1 MTDNFKIHGS
11 VEKDFTKVP
20 KSLIRN
26 KSLSCEARIIL
37 EFMIDLTG
45 DFSVNERG
53 MASILGIS
61 VFKVGKAIS
70 ELENAGYIS
79 KRMIMNKTRFAGWFW
94 DISVTP
100 KFSNSAPH
108 LNFSDTEKSDTKIP
122 DAKISD
128 TEKSDTNFSYPTD
141 QVYIK
146 DLKDIRPIDT
156 RIKKDNTVLKKTE
169 ESTRTTTVLPLNQGG
184 ESIISSGEV
193 NIYQA
198 FNRFCEVYPRL
209 GEREQAQAAFFMI
222 PDISNICWK
231 IVNSVE
237 WFETGKRWDDWKTGQ
252 KNVFCPQAAKFLT
265 RGDWKEFL
273 KSDRPLSFEE
283 RMDALFSDE
292 ESEYEA
298 N

>member
-1 MTDNFKIHGS
+1 MTGYGLL
-11 VEKDFTKVP
+11 VEREPTK
-20 KSLIRN
+20 
-26 KSLSCEARIIL
+26 
-37 EFMIDLTG
+37 
-45 DFSVNERG
+45 
-53 MASILGIS
+53 
-61 VFKVGKAIS
+61 
-70 ELENAGYIS
+70 
-79 KRMIMNKTRFAGWFW
+79 
-94 DISVTP
+94 
-100 KFSNSAPH
+100 
-108 LNFSDTEKSDTKIP
+108 
-122 DAKISD
+122 
-128 TEKSDTNFSYPTD
+128 
-141 QVYIK
+141 
-146 DLKDIRPIDT
+146 
-156 RIKKDNTVLKKTE
+156 
-169 ESTRTTTVLPLNQGG
+169 
-184 ESIISSGEV
+184 V